1 MKLGIRGKLLGSF
14 LAVSVIFL
22 ISLGIVLLEVRDINI
37 TTGAVQEE
45 GRKVELTDHLQLRLH
60 MFLDPAN
67 NYLISGN
74 VKERDRFD
82 QLSNEIYQIT
92 KDLQRYHGDPRWEA
106 LSNDLNHDVL
116 RLSEM
121 LVTILFIE
129 RPIGNPKGAQL
140 LQEATVFSGNMIRK
154 ADEFHVLSEKEM
166 IRMVQ
171 DARSKGENVTLV
183 FYGIVATIAIFFALL
198 SFYLSRFVIRPILDL
213 HRGAQTV
220 GQGNL
225 DYRLTIRTKD
235 EIENLAG
242 EFNQMVE
249 AISSMKK
256 DLDNRIELTQQ
267 LAITDSLT
275 GLYNRRFFME
285 KLREEIKR
293 NERFNHPLSII
304 LIDVDD
310 FKSYNDSHGHLKG
323 DDLLRNL
330 ATILKK
336 NVRSVDFVCRIGGEE
351 FMVILPETDFAAAF
365 KIAEGLRKA
374 VEQYPFA
381 HQESQPGGKLTISLG
396 VATSVKGEKDLLKL
410 VQTADDAMYQ
420 AKRTGKN
427 RIGILT

>member
-1 MKLGIRGKLLGSF
+1 MKFGIRGKLLGSF
-14 LAVSVIFL
+14 LAFSLIFI
-22 ISLGIVLLEVRDINI
+22 ISLGIVLVEVRDINI
-37 TTGAVQEE
+37 TTDAVQEE
-45 GRKVELTDHLQLRLH
+45 GHKVELTDHLQLRLH
-60 MFLDPAN
+60 MLLDPAN
-67 NYLISGN
+67 NYLITGN

-82 QLSNEIYQIT
+82 QLSNEIFQIT
-92 KDLQRYHGDPRWEA
+92 QDLQRYHGDHRWEK
-106 LSNDLNHDVL
+106 LSGELNHDVL

-121 LVTILFIE
+121 LVTVLFID
-129 RPIGNPKGAQL
+129 RPIGNPKGARL
-140 LQEATVFSGNMIRK
+140 LHEATVFSGNIIKK
-154 ADEFHVLSEKEM
+154 ADEFHDLSEKQM
-166 IRMVQ
+166 ILMVR
-171 DARSKGENVTLV
+171 DTRSKSEKITYV
-183 FYGIVATIAIFFALL
+183 FYAIVGTAAIFFALL

-213 HRGAQTV
+213 HQGAQTV

-235 EIENLAG
+235 EFENLGRA
-242 EFNQMVE
+242 FNQMAE
-249 AISSMKK
+249 AISGMKREK
-256 DLDNRIELTQQ
+256 DKTIELTQQ

-275 GLYNRRFFME
+275 GLFNRRFFME

-310 FKSYNDSHGHLKG
+310 FKTYNDTQGHLKG

-351 FMVILPETDFAAAF
+351 FMVILPETDYGAAF

-381 HQESQPGGKLTISLG
+381 HQETQPGGRLTISLG
-396 VATSVKGEKDLLKL
+396 VATSAKGEKDLLKL
-410 VQTADDAMYQ
+410 VQTADDALYQ

-427 RIGILT
+427 RIGSLA

>member
-1 MKLGIRGKLLGSF
+1 MKFGIRGKLLGSF
-14 LAVSVIFL
+14 LAFSLIFI
-22 ISLGIVLLEVRDINI
+22 ISLGVVLVEVRDINI

-45 GRKVELTDHLQLRLH
+45 GHKVELADRLQLRLH
-60 MFLDPAN
+60 MLLDPAD
-67 NYLISGN
+67 NYMITGS

-82 QLSNEIYQIT
+82 QLSNEIFVIT
-92 KDLQRYHGDPRWEA
+92 KDLQRFHGDQRWEA
-106 LSNDLNHDVL
+106 LSNGLNHDVL

-129 RPIGNPKGAQL
+129 RPIGNPKGARL
-140 LQEATVFSGNMIRK
+140 LHEATLFSSDIIKK
-154 ADEFHVLSEKEM
+154 ADEFRALSEKEM
-166 IRMVQ
+166 IRMVH
-171 DARSKGENVTLV
+171 DARSKSEKVTFV
-183 FYGIVATIAIFFALL
+183 FYGIIVIIVIFFALL

-225 DYRLTIRTKD
+225 NYRLTIRTKD

-249 AISSMKK
+249 AISGMKR
-256 DLDNRIELTQQ
+256 DLDKKIELTQQ

-275 GLYNRRFFME
+275 GLFNRRFFMD

-310 FKSYNDSHGHLKG
+310 FKSYNDAHGHLKG

-374 VEQYPFA
+374 AEQFPFS
-381 HQESQPGGKLTISLG
+381 HQETQPGGKLTISLG

-410 VQTADDAMYQ
+410 VQTADDALYQ

-427 RIGILT
+427 KIGILT

>member
-1 MKLGIRGKLLGSF
+1 MKFGIRGKLLGSF
-14 LAVSVIFL
+14 LAFSLIFI
-22 ISLGIVLLEVRDINI
+22 ISLGIVLVEVRDINI

-45 GRKVELTDHLQLRLH
+45 GHKVELADRLQLRLH
-60 MFLDPAN
+60 MLLDPAN

-82 QLSNEIYQIT
+82 QISNEIFQIT
-92 KDLQRYHGDPRWEA
+92 KDLQQYHGDHRWES
-106 LSNDLNHDVL
+106 LSGELNHDVL

-121 LVTILFIE
+121 LVTILFIN
-129 RPIGNPKGAQL
+129 RPIGNQKGARL
-140 LQEATVFSGNMIRK
+140 LHEATVFSGNIIKK
-154 ADEFHVLSEKEM
+154 ADAFQDLSEKQM
-166 IRMVQ
+166 ILMVR
-171 DARSKGENVTLV
+171 DARSKSEKITLV
-183 FYGIVATIAIFFALL
+183 FYAIVGTTAIFFALL
-198 SFYLSRFVIRPILDL
+198 SFYLSRYVIRPILDL

-225 DYRLTIRTKD
+225 DYRLTIHTKD

-249 AISSMKK
+249 AISGMKR
-256 DLDNRIELTQQ
+256 DLDKKIELTQQ

-275 GLYNRRFFME
+275 GLFNRRFFME

-310 FKSYNDSHGHLKG
+310 FKSYNDTHGHLKG

-330 ATILKK
+330 STILKK

-381 HQESQPGGKLTISLG
+381 HQETQPGGKLTISLG
-396 VATSVKGEKDLLKL
+396 VATSIKGEKDLLKL
-410 VQTADDAMYQ
+410 VQTADDALYQ